1 MSNIAHD
8 APLAFNQ
15 RKSRPKGA
23 AQVKML
29 NSAIGLVFVA
39 IHAALLRLAI
49 LIELTRLLATLL
61 MVAIELARLLATL
74 LLLVAI
80 GVARLGSLVLVAF
93 VVHCIPHHIF

>member
-61 MVAIELARLLATL
+61 
-74 LLLVAI
+74 LLVAI